1 MEIQVAL
8 IILLVAVIIAVLAI
22 YLIATILQ
30 LTLGEEH
37 DATG

>member
-8 IILLVAVIIAVLAI
+8 IILLTVLIIAALAV

-30 LTLGEEH
+30 LVKILSLIH
-37 DATG
+37 I